1 MNEYWLKIKE
11 WFNNLELR
19 EKRAVM
25 IGGVAFMIFII
36 YAGIWS
42 PLVNSAQTARAHLV
56 AQQKLL
62 VFMQSADKQLQNS
75 DNSIANMNH
84 KPDTPVSLLTFLQEK
99 VNKAGLAS
107 YLSQL
112 KQANNDSI
120 TLEFQ
125 KISFDKFIEFM
136 MAMLKEQSITVTQLS
151 VTPTDTLG
159 IVTIEMAVSV

>member
-1 MNEYWLKIKE
+1 MNEQWLKIKE
-11 WFNNLELR
+11 WYNNLELR

-25 IGGVAFMIFII
+25 MGGAMFVIFII

-42 PLVNSAQTARAHLV
+42 PLVNSAQTARTRLIAE
-56 AQQKLL
+56 QKLL
-62 VFMQSADKQLQNS
+62 VFMQAADKQLQNS
-75 DNSIANMNH
+75 DNSGASVSHQIN
-84 KPDTPVSLLTFLQEK
+84 TPVALLTFLQERI
-99 VNKAGLAS
+99 NKAGLAS